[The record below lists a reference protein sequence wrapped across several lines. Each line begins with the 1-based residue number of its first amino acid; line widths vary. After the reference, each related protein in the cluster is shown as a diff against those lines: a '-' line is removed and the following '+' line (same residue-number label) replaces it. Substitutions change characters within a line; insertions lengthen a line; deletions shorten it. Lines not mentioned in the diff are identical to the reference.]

1 MQTSLEPDRRRQ
13 VLTDLTG
20 LKQDLQSLATSH
32 QQLDSKL
39 DNAVQASRSQRQLVH
54 RLGAHE
60 SKKPLAESSLLGI
73 GCLRLAE

>member
-20 LKQDLQSLATSH
+20 LKQDLQLLANSH

-39 DNAVQASRSQRQLVH
+39 DNAVQASWLQRKLVS
-54 RLGAHE
+54 RLGPDG
-60 SKKPLAESSLLGI
+60 SKKPLAESSLPGLG
-73 GCLRLAE
+73 